1 PPVPTRLPAAPSPP
15 PPGAAPPPRAPAR
28 HFLSIADE
36 FDRELLAPSEHVT
49 ISATALQLQLQRDLD
64 DYFGE
69 RVIDVELDPD
79 LIAKAAAGATRIR
92 LRTTASFSDYD
103 RDQLLQHEAFVHSL
117 SALNGREQPV
127 LASLAL
133 SSPRATATQEGLA
146 T

>member
-1 PPVPTRLPAAPSPP
+1 QLSDPLGTAAFTDLSNQLYATPFDPLPGDGRAARV
-15 PPGAAPPPRAPAR
+15 AAR

-92 LRTTASFSDYD
+92 LRTT
-103 RDQLLQHEAFVHSL
+103 
-117 SALNGREQPV
+117 
-127 LASLAL
+127 
-133 SSPRATATQEGLA
+133 
-146 T
+146 